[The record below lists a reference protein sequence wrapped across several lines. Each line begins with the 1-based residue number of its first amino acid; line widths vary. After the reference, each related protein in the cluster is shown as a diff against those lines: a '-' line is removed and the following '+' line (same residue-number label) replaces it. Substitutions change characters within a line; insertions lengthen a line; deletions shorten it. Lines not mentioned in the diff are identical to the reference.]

1 MNIDIKLIENS
12 PFESS
17 NESCG
22 YESLTRYRSIY
33 ENFPIIVDN
42 ISYDIGLDSLQRLE
56 FISLLDYEIEF
67 FDSNNETL
75 SLSGSEI
82 KTILPTI
89 KNNLGIRY
97 NKISKIY
104 NTLKG
109 KLSGDSA
116 NLSHYEALSCFH
128 EGLYDSSFTQ
138 KDYDEIKDVYAIF

>member
-1 MNIDIKLIENS
+1 MNIDIKLIPNN

-17 NESCG
+17 EESCG
-22 YESLTRYRSIY
+22 YESLSRYRSIY
-33 ENFPIIVDN
+33 ESSPLIVDN
-42 ISYDIGLDSLQRLE
+42 ISYDVNSDSLQRLE
-56 FISLLDYEIEF
+56 YISLLDYEIEF
-67 FDSNNETL
+67 VDSKNTTL

-116 NLSHYEALSCFH
+116 NLSHYEAISCFH

-138 KDYDEIKDVYAIF
+138 KDYDEINDVYAIF